1 MCSKCALD
9 TTIKTAYDVKRSF
22 SVLVDGLFAHGRLA
36 QRKAF
41 NSSKV
46 FKRGSCKEMTFLL
59 SLLKEFIIKI
69 TSMDAILRVVS
80 QR

>member
-22 SVLVDGLFAHGRLA
+22 NVLVDGLFAHGKLA
-36 QRKAF
+36 QIKAF

-46 FKRGSCKEMTFLL
+46 FKRGSCNEMTFLL
-59 SLLKEFIIKI
+59 SLLKGFIIQI
-69 TSMDAILRVVS
+69 TSTDTILRVVT
-80 QR
+80 

>member
-9 TTIKTAYDVKRSF
+9 ATIKTAYDAKRSF
-22 SVLVDGLFAHGRLA
+22 NVLVVGLFAHARLA

-46 FKRGSCKEMTFLL
+46 FKRGRRKEMTFLL
-59 SLLKEFIIKI
+59 CLLKEFIIQVSSK
-69 TSMDAILRVVS
+69 DAILRVVS
-80 QR
+80 